1 VASALLRETTTL
13 GVRFD
18 AVERRTLDREVIP
31 VATPYGDIDMKVGR
45 EGGAV
50 VNAAPEFESCRAAA
64 VRTGAPLKAVYAAAI
79 ASWDARAAS

>member
-1 VASALLRETTTL
+1 
-13 GVRFD
+13 
-18 AVERRTLDREVIP
+18 VIP

-79 ASWDARAAS
+79 AAWDARAAS